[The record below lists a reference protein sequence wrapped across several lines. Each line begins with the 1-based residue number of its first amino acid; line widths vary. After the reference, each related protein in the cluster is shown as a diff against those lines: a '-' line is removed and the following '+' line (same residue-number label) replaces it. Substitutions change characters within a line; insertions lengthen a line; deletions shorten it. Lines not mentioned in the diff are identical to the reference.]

1 MGLPEPPVI
10 EAHIHEWLNL
20 VVRWIRMITGI
31 AWIGASFYF
40 NWVEGQLN
48 RRGPNPTGI
57 AGDLW
62 AVHGGGFYHSQKY
75 QVAPE
80 KLPEKLHWFKW
91 EAYMTWVSGMAL
103 LVIVYFWQA
112 ESYMV
117 DPAVADLSGWQ
128 AIAINLGAMLL
139 GWLIYDQLCRSPF
152 GQHNDWML
160 YLFIVA
166 LPIVALVMFVF
177 GWISYILIIK
187 RVIDNDMFVSLL
199 ATFGLSLFL
208 QQVMN
213 LIYGPEVQTIDSKFP
228 IATMFDGFVTV
239 PMAKVVSLLL
249 AAGFATIIVVFMK
262 KSRTG
267 QAIRATAQDP
277 RAARVLGIN
286 TDRIYAFTFSL
297 NAAIC
302 GVAGVLVSIIWVLQP
317 FYGIVYS
324 LRTFAIVTAAGLG
337 NLPAVIGVSFVLGW
351 VEQYAGIIMGAEWQI
366 AAAVMVLLG
375 VLVWRQIQLRRQRQV
390 VR

>member
-1 MGLPEPPVI
+1 MLDNLQLLFFYAPVMNVQM
-10 EAHIHEWLNL
+10 LL
-20 VVRWIRMITGI
+20 DGI
-31 AWIGASFYF
+31 FIGAVFALAAYGLALVWGVMNVKNLAQGDFVIMGGYLAFSLY
-40 NWVEGQLN
+40 NVGV
-48 RRGPNPTGI
+48 GP
-57 AGDLW
+57 
-62 AVHGGGFYHSQKY
+62 
-75 QVAPE
+75 
-80 KLPEKLHWFKW
+80 
-91 EAYMTWVSGMAL
+91 
-103 LVIVYFWQA
+103 
-112 ESYMV
+112 
-117 DPAVADLSGWQ
+117 
-128 AIAINLGAMLL
+128 
-139 GWLIYDQLCRSPF
+139 
-152 GQHNDWML
+152 
-160 YLFIVA
+160 IVA
-166 LPIVALVMFVF
+166 LPIVASVMFVF
-177 GWISYILIIK
+177 GWISYLLIIK

-228 IATMFDGFVTV
+228 IATMFDSFVTV

-249 AAGFATIIVVFMK
+249 AAGFAAIIVVFMK

-302 GVAGVLVSIIWVLQP
+302 GVAGVLVSMIWVLQP

>member
-1 MGLPEPPVI
+1 MLDNLQLLFVFAPVM
-10 EAHIHEWLNL
+10 N
-20 VVRWIRMITGI
+20 VQMILDGI
-31 AWIGASFYF
+31 FIGAVFALAAYGLALVWGVMNVKNLAQGDFVIMGGYLAFTLF
-40 NWVEGQLN
+40 NMGV
-48 RRGPNPTGI
+48 GPI
-57 AGDLW
+57 A
-62 AVHGGGFYHSQKY
+62 
-75 QVAPE
+75 
-80 KLPEKLHWFKW
+80 
-91 EAYMTWVSGMAL
+91 
-103 LVIVYFWQA
+103 
-112 ESYMV
+112 
-117 DPAVADLSGWQ
+117 
-128 AIAINLGAMLL
+128 
-139 GWLIYDQLCRSPF
+139 
-152 GQHNDWML
+152 
-160 YLFIVA
+160 A
-166 LPIVALVMFVF
+166 LPIVAAVMFGF
-177 GWISYILIIK
+177 GWICYLLIIK

-228 IATMFDGFVTV
+228 ILTMFDSFVTV

-249 AAGFATIIVVFMK
+249 AAGFAAIIIIFMK

-267 QAIRATAQDP
+267 QAIRATAQDA

-337 NLPAVIGVSFVLGW
+337 NLPAVIGVSFALGW

-366 AAAVMVLLG
+366 AAAVMVLIG